1 MADSDSG
8 KSVSVPLPDY
18 VRDAAREAA
27 WTVIKEHKETCP
39 IKKIDDRMRV
49 LEGRFNILLGAI
61 LGSGVLGG
69 AVGALVG
76 KLLGV

>member
-1 MADSDSG
+1 MADSD
-8 KSVSVPLPDY
+8 KLVAVPLPDY

-27 WTVIKEHKETCP
+27 WTVIKEHIEACP
-39 IKKIDDRMRV
+39 IKEVEKRMRL